1 MVYGVNKETYSCD
14 AFLGL
19 PTDVMAREY
28 RVVCY
33 YPASKQCE
41 LMVVGVNDTT
51 SVSVTFGSVFGS
63 SVTYGGS
70 TYGAGDTLTTT
81 IDR

>member
-1 MVYGVNKETYSCD
+1 MVYGVNKELYSCD

-19 PTDVMAREY
+19 PTDVMAMEY

-33 YPASKQCE
+33 YPAGYQCQ
-41 LMVVGVNDTT
+41 LMVVGIHDTT
-51 SVSVTFGSVFGS
+51 NVSVTFGSAFSS
-63 SVTYGGS
+63 SVSYGGS
-70 TYGAGDTLTTT
+70 TYRSGDTLTTT